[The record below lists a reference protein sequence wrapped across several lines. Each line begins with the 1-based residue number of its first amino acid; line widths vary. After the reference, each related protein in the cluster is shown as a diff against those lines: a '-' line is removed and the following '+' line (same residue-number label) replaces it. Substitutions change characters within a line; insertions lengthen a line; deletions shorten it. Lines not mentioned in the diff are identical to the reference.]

1 MPELFNDDDCR
12 DLAIRHLWF
21 FVTETCNLRCS
32 YCFYRHRSKGKNLR
46 LNYIPAVFDYF
57 NNAGEAKFVISGGET
72 LTDWPKTK
80 QVIDCLRHLDGRK
93 YILLQTNAT
102 LLDTSK
108 IGFLKDRCVHI
119 EVGLDG
125 RGPANKHRKGLDPH
139 LKRIEKN
146 ILLAGKIGINVHA
159 TMTVCPD
166 QVRSMTENLLYLLG
180 LNIKKIEVTP
190 AAFANWKKEDAY
202 AFKDIYLTIMK
213 FLLKNRRTGIIG
225 TEYDAP
231 LKKNSIDIILM
242 PDGTILTNWA
252 LLVLPKSLKSRYCM
266 FKIINGQVMV
276 NKDLPADFCADYEY
290 LFKKQLCTT
299 YRELSTRYA
308 QWAWRHLG
316 TRRWQGSFRHYAEV
330 CNFLKTVH
338 QKLLI

>member
-1 MPELFNDDDCR
+1 MPELFNDNGFR
-12 DLAIRHLWF
+12 NLSIRHLWF

-32 YCFYRHRSKGKNLR
+32 YCFYRHRSRRKNFR
-46 LNYIPAVFDYF
+46 INYIPVVFDYF
-57 NNAGEAKFVISGGET
+57 KNATDAKFVISGGEA
-72 LTDWPKTK
+72 LTDWPTTK
-80 QVIDCLRHLDGRK
+80 KVIDRLRGFDSRK

-102 LLDTSK
+102 LLDASK
-108 IGFLKDRCVHI
+108 ICFLKDRRIHI
-119 EVGLDG
+119 EIGLDG
-125 RGPANKHRKGLDPH
+125 RGPANKHRKGLEPY
-139 LKRIEKN
+139 LGRIERN
-146 ILLAGKIGINVHA
+146 VLLAGKVGINVHA

-166 QVRSMTENLLYLLG
+166 QVRSMPENLLYLLG

-190 AAFANWKKEDAY
+190 AAFANWKKKDVCV
-202 AFKDIYLTIMK
+202 FKDRYLMLVK
-213 FLLKNRRTGIIG
+213 FLLKNRMGGIIG
-225 TEYDAP
+225 MDYDAP
-231 LKKNSIDIILM
+231 LKKNGIDIILM

-252 LLVLPKSLKSRYCM
+252 LLALPKSLKSRYCM